1 LIRIEHI
8 GIAVSDLDKANKLF
22 EALMGSGHYKV
33 ERVESEKVNT
43 SFYRVGESKIELLA
57 SENPDSAIS
66 KFIGKRGEG
75 MHHIAFEVGNIR
87 KEIIRLQQAGFEFIN
102 VEPKKGADNKIIVFL
117 HPRSTGGVLVE
128 LTQEVTEEP

>member
-1 LIRIEHI
+1 MIRIEHI

-102 VEPKKGADNKIIVFL
+102 AEPKKGADNKIIVFL

>member
-22 EALMGSGHYKV
+22 EALMGSCHYKV